1 MLRRALIIMLFAGLA
16 GADHLVAGAEIYKY
30 VDESGVVCYTDTP
43 TRQGRAIRQKG
54 SAVEVSG
61 RPSAPRTKKSP
72 VKTYDDAIRDAADRY
87 GMDCDLVYAVIKAE
101 SNFNPWAVSK
111 KGAIGLMQLMPTTA
125 ALLGVRNPF
134 HPEQNIDGGT
144 RYLKHLIERFGDL
157 RLALAA
163 YNAGP
168 EQVKKFGAIP
178 PIKETAEYVKRV
190 LSLYDVEPSKG
201 SVRPVKATAR
211 DATPIFKV
219 ILEDGTVLFTNTRET
234 HSF

>member
-1 MLRRALIIMLFAGLA
+1 MLFAGLA
-16 GADHLVAGAEIYKY
+16 GGPAGAEIYKY

-43 TRQGRAIRQKG
+43 TREGKALRQEG
-54 SAVEVSG
+54 SAVKVAK
-61 RPSAPRTKKSP
+61 PSSKSRAKAKTP
-72 VKTYDDAIRDAADRY
+72 VRTYDDAIRDAADRY

-144 RYLKHLIERFGDL
+144 RYLKRLIERFGDV

-168 EQVKKFGAIP
+168 EHVEKFGAIP
-178 PIKETAEYVKRV
+178 PIKETSEYVKRV
-190 LSLYDVEPSKG
+190 MSLYDIKPSKG
-201 SVRPVKATAR
+201 SVGPIKATAR
-211 DATPIFKV
+211 DVTPIFKV
-219 ILEDGTVLFTNTRET
+219 ILEDGTFLFTNTRET